1 MGERTVFSTGKGIPE
16 MFCTL
21 TSIPGAGFAAECEA
35 LYNEYLKQLADFVP
49 VWVRLHLSD
58 VTTQGAL
65 AREIFRDFADKLI
78 LVGQAP
84 ANGARL
90 ALDAWHLPKK
100 VMNDSGKWHLE
111 NYDLHFF
118 NSPELNSSGSFDQM
132 HEEFVNVEN
141 FLAADGGTLENNL
154 HRTWIYCRDVDNNYA
169 GLVKARREYFDR
181 RGLTAD
187 THYITSTGIEGQSE
201 KVDRL
206 VRMDSLA
213 LFRHAKEQI
222 QYLYALENLSPTHFY
237 GVTFERGTRIVYGDR
252 SHYYISGTASI
263 DKVGDILHIGDVE
276 KQTERVFDNIEA
288 LLAEGSGKISD
299 MKQAIIY
306 MRDAADY
313 QIIKSVADRRMSP
326 ETGRMFVRGPV
337 CRPGWLVEIEGIAVN
352 HNGNDKYKDFI

>member
-1 MGERTVFSTGKGIPE
+1 MSERTVFTTGRGIPE

-21 TSIPGAGFAAECEA
+21 TSVPEAGFAAECEA
-35 LYNEYLKQLADFVP
+35 LYKKYVEMLADFSP
-49 VWVRLHLSD
+49 VWLRLHLSD
-58 VTTQGAL
+58 VTTQAET
-65 AREIFRDFADKLI
+65 ARKIFQSFAHCLI
-78 LVGQAP
+78 LVGQPP
-84 ANGARL
+84 ANGARV
-90 ALDAWHLPKK
+90 ALDAWHLSRK
-100 VMNDSGKWHLE
+100 VMNANGKWHLE

-118 NSPELNSSGSFDQM
+118 NTPELKSSGSFDQM

-169 GLVKARREYFDR
+169 GLVKARREYFET
-181 RGLTAD
+181 RGLTAK
-187 THYITSTGIEGQSE
+187 THYIASTGIEGQSE

-213 LFRHAKEQI
+213 LFRHERAQI

-263 DKVGDILHIGDVE
+263 DKMGDILYIGDVE
-276 KQTERVFDNIEA
+276 KQTERVLVNMEA
-288 LLAEGSGKISD
+288 LLSEREGKLSD
-299 MKQAIIY
+299 LKQVIIY
-306 MRDAADY
+306 MRDSADY
-313 QIIKSVADRRMSP
+313 NIIKRVVESRMSP
-326 ETGRMFVRGPV
+326 ETGKIFVRGPV

-352 HNGNDKYKDFI
+352 ASCNPEYKDFI